1 MKKKF
6 LSLLLVLCFV
16 MAFGSITALAAEGQT
31 TDIWDGTADTSWY
44 TGHETESEYHITTA
58 EQLAGL
64 AQLINTGTIT
74 FEGKTVY
81 LDNDLDLDKREWISI
96 GKGKGGNQAAYSFCG
111 IFDGQGHVI
120 SNLYSRD
127 SLMPKTNVGDDKEN
141 CYRQGLFGNVYDGE
155 VKNLGIENADII
167 VDLNDASTYG
177 KGILVDWLCN
187 SKITN
192 CWTSGSISGGAYLEH
207 YVGGIAGC
215 TLRNSTL
222 AGCYSTATITGNY
235 KGTYYEEENEN
246 VMTYFDCLGGIAGG
260 MLDGSLTVED
270 CWFSG
275 KINVNSVQA
284 TVGGIVGYS
293 DNASVTN
300 CMVTSADLAADKGGN
315 TCWVVYSGL
324 SLGTAENNYW
334 PADDRYQAT
343 LLKEQ
348 DGTAV
353 SDFTSADVLSGLQA
367 KQGADIEWVAGIDHP
382 TFAWDDRNIPADY
395 TAVDAAI
402 AKADKIDGTLYS
414 NYEDVKAAINA
425 VDRKKSKYEQKIVDA
440 MAKSIEDA
448 VAGLK
453 EKDNGKDNNKD
464 NNTPVTPQIKTY
476 TVTFKAAGGSA
487 VKAQKVE
494 EGKSVSKP
502 KNPTRKGYKF
512 AGWYTG
518 KTAYKFDTPVKK
530 NLTLTAKWTKIKVK
544 KIKIAGMSKQI
555 AAGKKIKL
563 KVTVT
568 PKTAANRTVKWKSS
582 NKKYA
587 TVNSKGVVTVKKAGI
602 GKKVTITATAK
613 DGSGKKATY
622 RIKIMKKAVKKI
634 TLKASKTKV
643 TAGKKVTIKAT
654 VTPGKDVYKKLT
666 YKSSNKKYATVNSKG
681 VVTTKKAGKG
691 KTVKIIATATDG
703 SGKKATIKI
712 KIK

>member
-1 MKKKF
+1 
-6 LSLLLVLCFV
+6 

-96 GKGKGGNQAAYSFCG
+96 GKGKGGRQAAYSFCG

-127 SLMPKTNVGDDKEN
+127 SLMPKTNVGDDEEN

-207 YVGGIAGC
+207 YVGGLAGC

-222 AGCYSTATITGNY
+222 TGCYSTATITGNY
-235 KGTYYEEENEN
+235 KGTCYKEED

-284 TVGGIVGYS
+284 TVGGMVGYS

-300 CMVTSADLAADKGGN
+300 CMVTSADLAADEGGN

-343 LLKEQ
+343 LLK
-348 DGTAV
+348 
-353 SDFTSADVLSGLQA
+353 
-367 KQGADIEWVAGIDHP
+367 
-382 TFAWDDRNIPADY
+382 
-395 TAVDAAI
+395 
-402 AKADKIDGTLYS
+402 
-414 NYEDVKAAINA
+414 
-425 VDRKKSKYEQKIVDA
+425 
-440 MAKSIEDA
+440 
-448 VAGLK
+448 
-453 EKDNGKDNNKD
+453 
-464 NNTPVTPQIKTY
+464 
-476 TVTFKAAGGSA
+476 AAGGSA
-487 VKAQKVE
+487 VKAQKVK

-518 KTAYKFDTPVKK
+518 KTAYKFDTPVKA

-544 KIKIAGMSKQI
+544 KIKITGMSKQI

-602 GKKVTITATAK
+602 GKKVTITAIAK

-654 VTPGKDVYKKLT
+654 VTPGKEVNKKLT

-681 VVTTKKAGKG
+681 VVTTRKAGKG

>member
-44 TGHETESEYHITTA
+44 TGHETENEYHITTA

-81 LDNDLDLDKREWISI
+81 LDNDLDLDKHEWISI

-111 IFDGQGHVI
+111 TFDGQGHVI

-127 SLMPKTNVGDDKEN
+127 SLMPNAEIGDDEEN

-155 VKNLGIENADII
+155 IKNLGIENADIV
-167 VDLNDASTYG
+167 VDLNDSATYG
-177 KGILVDWLCN
+177 KGILVDWLNN
-187 SKITN
+187 SKVTN

-207 YVGGIAGC
+207 YVGGLAGC
-215 TLRNSTL
+215 TLGDSIFT
-222 AGCYSTATITGNY
+222 GCYSAATITGNY
-235 KGTYYEEENEN
+235 KGTCYKEED

-260 MLDGSLTVED
+260 MLDSSGSLTVQD

-300 CMVTSADLAADKGGN
+300 CMVTSADLAADEGGN

-367 KQGADIEWVAGIDHP
+367 KQGAGIEWVAGIDHP

-395 TAVDAAI
+395 TVVDAAI
-402 AKADKIDGTLYS
+402 AKADKIDGTRYS
-414 NYEDVKAAINA
+414 NYEDVKAAVAA
-425 VDRKKSKYEQKIVDA
+425 VDRKKNKLEQKAVDA
-440 MAKSIEDA
+440 MAKAIEDA
-448 VAGLK
+448 IAGLK
-453 EKDNGKDNNKD
+453 EKDN
-464 NNTPVTPQIKTY
+464 TPVNPQTKTY

-494 EGKSVSKP
+494 EGKLVSKP

-518 KTAYKFDTPVKK
+518 KTAYKFSTPVKK

-544 KIKIAGMSKQI
+544 KIKITGMSKQI

-563 KVTVT
+563 KATVT
-568 PKTAANRTVKWKSS
+568 PKTAANRTVKWKTS

-602 GKKVTITATAK
+602 GKKVTITAIAK

-622 RIKIMKKAVKKI
+622 RIKIMKKAVQKI

-654 VTPGKDVYKKLT
+654 VTPGKNVNKKLT

-691 KTVKIIATATDG
+691 KTVKITATATDG

>member
-1 MKKKF
+1 M
-6 LSLLLVLCFV
+6 
-16 MAFGSITALAAEGQT
+16 
-31 TDIWDGTADTSWY
+31 
-44 TGHETESEYHITTA
+44 
-58 EQLAGL
+58 
-64 AQLINTGTIT
+64 
-74 FEGKTVY
+74 
-81 LDNDLDLDKREWISI
+81 
-96 GKGKGGNQAAYSFCG
+96 
-111 IFDGQGHVI
+111 
-120 SNLYSRD
+120 
-127 SLMPKTNVGDDKEN
+127 
-141 CYRQGLFGNVYDGE
+141 
-155 VKNLGIENADII
+155 
-167 VDLNDASTYG
+167 
-177 KGILVDWLCN
+177 
-187 SKITN
+187 
-192 CWTSGSISGGAYLEH
+192 
-207 YVGGIAGC
+207 
-215 TLRNSTL
+215 
-222 AGCYSTATITGNY
+222 
-235 KGTYYEEENEN
+235 
-246 VMTYFDCLGGIAGG
+246 
-260 MLDGSLTVED
+260 
-270 CWFSG
+270 
-275 KINVNSVQA
+275 
-284 TVGGIVGYS
+284 VGYS

-315 TCWVVYSGL
+315 TCWVVYSGS

-367 KQGADIEWVAGIDHP
+367 KQGAGIEWVAGIDHP

-453 EKDNGKDNNKD
+453 EKDNNKD
-464 NNTPVTPQIKTY
+464 NNTPVNPETKTY

-494 EGKSVSKP
+494 EGKLVSKP

-544 KIKIAGMSKQI
+544 KIKIAGISKQI
-555 AAGKKIKL
+555 AAGKKVKL
-563 KVTVT
+563 KATVT

-654 VTPGKDVYKKLT
+654 VTPGKNVNKKLT

>member
-1 MKKKF
+1 
-6 LSLLLVLCFV
+6 

-96 GKGKGGNQAAYSFCG
+96 GKGKGGRQAAYSFCG

-127 SLMPKTNVGDDKEN
+127 SLMPKTNVGDDEEN

-207 YVGGIAGC
+207 YVGGLAGC

-222 AGCYSTATITGNY
+222 TGCYSTATITGNY
-235 KGTYYEEENEN
+235 KGTCYKEED

-284 TVGGIVGYS
+284 TVGGMVGYS

-300 CMVTSADLAADKGGN
+300 CMVTSADLAADEGGN

-343 LLKEQ
+343 LLK
-348 DGTAV
+348 
-353 SDFTSADVLSGLQA
+353 
-367 KQGADIEWVAGIDHP
+367 
-382 TFAWDDRNIPADY
+382 
-395 TAVDAAI
+395 
-402 AKADKIDGTLYS
+402 
-414 NYEDVKAAINA
+414 
-425 VDRKKSKYEQKIVDA
+425 
-440 MAKSIEDA
+440 
-448 VAGLK
+448 
-453 EKDNGKDNNKD
+453 
-464 NNTPVTPQIKTY
+464 
-476 TVTFKAAGGSA
+476 AAGGSA
-487 VKAQKVE
+487 VKVQKVE

-563 KVTVT
+563 KATVT

-602 GKKVTITATAK
+602 GKKVTITAIAK

-654 VTPGKDVYKKLT
+654 VTPGKEVNKKLT

-681 VVTTKKAGKG
+681 VVTTRKAGKG

>member
-1 MKKKF
+1 
-6 LSLLLVLCFV
+6 

-96 GKGKGGNQAAYSFCG
+96 GKGKGGRQAAYSFCG

-222 AGCYSTATITGNY
+222 TGCYSTATITGNY
-235 KGTYYEEENEN
+235 KGTCYKEED

-275 KINVNSVQA
+275 KINVNSIQA
-284 TVGGIVGYS
+284 TVGGMVGYS

-300 CMVTSADLAADKGGN
+300 CMVTSADLAADEGGN

-343 LLKEQ
+343 LLK
-348 DGTAV
+348 
-353 SDFTSADVLSGLQA
+353 
-367 KQGADIEWVAGIDHP
+367 
-382 TFAWDDRNIPADY
+382 
-395 TAVDAAI
+395 
-402 AKADKIDGTLYS
+402 
-414 NYEDVKAAINA
+414 
-425 VDRKKSKYEQKIVDA
+425 
-440 MAKSIEDA
+440 
-448 VAGLK
+448 
-453 EKDNGKDNNKD
+453 
-464 NNTPVTPQIKTY
+464 
-476 TVTFKAAGGSA
+476 AAGGSA
-487 VKAQKVE
+487 VKAQKVK

-518 KTAYKFDTPVKK
+518 KTAYKFDTPVKA

-544 KIKIAGMSKQI
+544 KIKITGMSKQI

-602 GKKVTITATAK
+602 GKKVTITAIAK

-654 VTPGKDVYKKLT
+654 VTPGKEVNKKLT

-681 VVTTKKAGKG
+681 VVTTRKAGKG

>member
-1 MKKKF
+1 
-6 LSLLLVLCFV
+6 

-96 GKGKGGNQAAYSFCG
+96 GKGKGGRQAAYSFCG

-222 AGCYSTATITGNY
+222 TGCYSTATITGNY
-235 KGTYYEEENEN
+235 KGTCYKEED

-284 TVGGIVGYS
+284 TVGGMVGYS

-300 CMVTSADLAADKGGN
+300 CMVTSADLAADEGGN

-343 LLKEQ
+343 LLK
-348 DGTAV
+348 
-353 SDFTSADVLSGLQA
+353 
-367 KQGADIEWVAGIDHP
+367 
-382 TFAWDDRNIPADY
+382 
-395 TAVDAAI
+395 
-402 AKADKIDGTLYS
+402 
-414 NYEDVKAAINA
+414 
-425 VDRKKSKYEQKIVDA
+425 
-440 MAKSIEDA
+440 
-448 VAGLK
+448 
-453 EKDNGKDNNKD
+453 
-464 NNTPVTPQIKTY
+464 
-476 TVTFKAAGGSA
+476 AAGGSA
-487 VKAQKVE
+487 VKVQKVE

-602 GKKVTITATAK
+602 GKKVTITAIAK

-654 VTPGKDVYKKLT
+654 VTPGKEVNKKLT

-681 VVTTKKAGKG
+681 VVTTRKAGKG

>member
-1 MKKKF
+1 
-6 LSLLLVLCFV
+6 

-96 GKGKGGNQAAYSFCG
+96 GKGKGGSQAAYSFCG

-127 SLMPKTNVGDDKEN
+127 SLMPKTNVGDDEEN

-207 YVGGIAGC
+207 YVGGLAGC

-222 AGCYSTATITGNY
+222 TGCYSTATITGNY
-235 KGTYYEEENEN
+235 KGTCYKEED

-275 KINVNSVQA
+275 KINVNSIQA
-284 TVGGIVGYS
+284 TVGGMVGYS

-300 CMVTSADLAADKGGN
+300 CMVTSADLAADEGGN

-343 LLKEQ
+343 LLK
-348 DGTAV
+348 
-353 SDFTSADVLSGLQA
+353 
-367 KQGADIEWVAGIDHP
+367 
-382 TFAWDDRNIPADY
+382 
-395 TAVDAAI
+395 
-402 AKADKIDGTLYS
+402 
-414 NYEDVKAAINA
+414 
-425 VDRKKSKYEQKIVDA
+425 
-440 MAKSIEDA
+440 
-448 VAGLK
+448 
-453 EKDNGKDNNKD
+453 
-464 NNTPVTPQIKTY
+464 
-476 TVTFKAAGGSA
+476 AAGGSA
-487 VKAQKVE
+487 VKAQKVK

-518 KTAYKFDTPVKK
+518 KTAYKFDTPVKA

-544 KIKIAGMSKQI
+544 KIKITGMSKQI

-602 GKKVTITATAK
+602 GKKVTITAIAK

-654 VTPGKDVYKKLT
+654 VTPGKEVNKKLT

-681 VVTTKKAGKG
+681 VVTTRKAGKG

>member
-1 MKKKF
+1 
-6 LSLLLVLCFV
+6 

-96 GKGKGGNQAAYSFCG
+96 GKGKGGRQAAYSFCG

-127 SLMPKTNVGDDKEN
+127 SLMPKTNVGDDEEN

-207 YVGGIAGC
+207 YVGGLAGC

-222 AGCYSTATITGNY
+222 TGCYSTATITGNY
-235 KGTYYEEENEN
+235 KGTCYKEED

-284 TVGGIVGYS
+284 TVGGMVGYS

-300 CMVTSADLAADKGGN
+300 CMVTSADLAADEGGN

-343 LLKEQ
+343 LLK
-348 DGTAV
+348 
-353 SDFTSADVLSGLQA
+353 
-367 KQGADIEWVAGIDHP
+367 
-382 TFAWDDRNIPADY
+382 
-395 TAVDAAI
+395 
-402 AKADKIDGTLYS
+402 
-414 NYEDVKAAINA
+414 
-425 VDRKKSKYEQKIVDA
+425 
-440 MAKSIEDA
+440 
-448 VAGLK
+448 
-453 EKDNGKDNNKD
+453 
-464 NNTPVTPQIKTY
+464 
-476 TVTFKAAGGSA
+476 AAGGSA
-487 VKAQKVE
+487 VKVQKVE
-494 EGKSVSKP
+494 EGKSVGKP
-502 KNPTRKGYKF
+502 KKPTRKGYKF
-512 AGWYTG
+512 AGWYAG
-518 KTAYKFDTPVKK
+518 KTAYKFDTPVKA

-544 KIKIAGMSKQI
+544 KIKITGMSKQI

-602 GKKVTITATAK
+602 GKKVTITAIAK

-654 VTPGKDVYKKLT
+654 VTPGKEVNKKLT

-681 VVTTKKAGKG
+681 VVTTRKAGKG

>member
-1 MKKKF
+1 
-6 LSLLLVLCFV
+6 

-96 GKGKGGNQAAYSFCG
+96 GKGKGGRQAAYSFCG

-127 SLMPKTNVGDDKEN
+127 SLMPKTNVGDDEEN

-207 YVGGIAGC
+207 YVGGLAGC

-222 AGCYSTATITGNY
+222 TGCYSTATITGNY
-235 KGTYYEEENEN
+235 KGTCYKEED

-275 KINVNSVQA
+275 KIHVNSVQA
-284 TVGGIVGYS
+284 TVGGMVGYS

-300 CMVTSADLAADKGGN
+300 CMVTSADLAADEGGN

-343 LLKEQ
+343 LLK
-348 DGTAV
+348 
-353 SDFTSADVLSGLQA
+353 
-367 KQGADIEWVAGIDHP
+367 
-382 TFAWDDRNIPADY
+382 
-395 TAVDAAI
+395 
-402 AKADKIDGTLYS
+402 
-414 NYEDVKAAINA
+414 
-425 VDRKKSKYEQKIVDA
+425 
-440 MAKSIEDA
+440 
-448 VAGLK
+448 
-453 EKDNGKDNNKD
+453 
-464 NNTPVTPQIKTY
+464 
-476 TVTFKAAGGSA
+476 AAGGSA
-487 VKAQKVE
+487 VKVQKVE

-563 KVTVT
+563 KATVT

-602 GKKVTITATAK
+602 GKKVTITAIAK

-654 VTPGKDVYKKLT
+654 VTPEKNVNKKLT

-681 VVTTKKAGKG
+681 VVTTRKAGKG

>member
-1 MKKKF
+1 MTFHIQPVKVFDRIQSIKKKF

-96 GKGKGGNQAAYSFCG
+96 GKGKGGSQAAYSFCG

-127 SLMPKTNVGDDKEN
+127 SLMPKTNVGDDEEN

-207 YVGGIAGC
+207 YVGGLAGC

-222 AGCYSTATITGNY
+222 TGCYSTATITGNY
-235 KGTYYEEENEN
+235 KGTCYKEED

-275 KINVNSVQA
+275 KINVNSIQA
-284 TVGGIVGYS
+284 TVGGMVGYS

-300 CMVTSADLAADKGGN
+300 CMVTSADLAADEGGN

-343 LLKEQ
+343 LLK
-348 DGTAV
+348 
-353 SDFTSADVLSGLQA
+353 
-367 KQGADIEWVAGIDHP
+367 
-382 TFAWDDRNIPADY
+382 
-395 TAVDAAI
+395 
-402 AKADKIDGTLYS
+402 
-414 NYEDVKAAINA
+414 
-425 VDRKKSKYEQKIVDA
+425 
-440 MAKSIEDA
+440 
-448 VAGLK
+448 
-453 EKDNGKDNNKD
+453 
-464 NNTPVTPQIKTY
+464 
-476 TVTFKAAGGSA
+476 AAGGSA
-487 VKAQKVE
+487 VKAQKVK

-518 KTAYKFDTPVKK
+518 KTAYKFDTPVKA

-544 KIKIAGMSKQI
+544 KIKITGMSKQI

-602 GKKVTITATAK
+602 GKKVTITAIAK

-654 VTPGKDVYKKLT
+654 VTPGKEVNKKLT

-681 VVTTKKAGKG
+681 VVTTRKAGKG

>member
-1 MKKKF
+1 
-6 LSLLLVLCFV
+6 

-96 GKGKGGNQAAYSFCG
+96 GKGKGGRQAAYSFCG

-127 SLMPKTNVGDDKEN
+127 SLMPKTNVGDDEEN

-207 YVGGIAGC
+207 YVGGLAGC

-222 AGCYSTATITGNY
+222 TGCYSTVTITGNY
-235 KGTYYEEENEN
+235 KGTCYKEED

-284 TVGGIVGYS
+284 TVGGMVGYS

-300 CMVTSADLAADKGGN
+300 CMVTSADLAADEGGN

-343 LLKEQ
+343 LLK
-348 DGTAV
+348 
-353 SDFTSADVLSGLQA
+353 
-367 KQGADIEWVAGIDHP
+367 
-382 TFAWDDRNIPADY
+382 
-395 TAVDAAI
+395 
-402 AKADKIDGTLYS
+402 
-414 NYEDVKAAINA
+414 
-425 VDRKKSKYEQKIVDA
+425 
-440 MAKSIEDA
+440 
-448 VAGLK
+448 
-453 EKDNGKDNNKD
+453 
-464 NNTPVTPQIKTY
+464 
-476 TVTFKAAGGSA
+476 AAGGSA
-487 VKAQKVE
+487 VKVQKVE

-563 KVTVT
+563 KATVT

-602 GKKVTITATAK
+602 GKKVTITAIAK

-654 VTPGKDVYKKLT
+654 VTPEKNVNKKLT

-681 VVTTKKAGKG
+681 VVTTRKAGKG

>member
-1 MKKKF
+1 
-6 LSLLLVLCFV
+6 

-96 GKGKGGNQAAYSFCG
+96 GKGKGGRQAAYSFCG

-127 SLMPKTNVGDDKEN
+127 SLMPKTNVGDDEEN

-207 YVGGIAGC
+207 YVGGLAGC

-222 AGCYSTATITGNY
+222 TGCYSTATITGNY
-235 KGTYYEEENEN
+235 KGTCYKED

-284 TVGGIVGYS
+284 TVGGMVGYS

-300 CMVTSADLAADKGGN
+300 CMVTSADLAADEGGN

-343 LLKEQ
+343 LLK
-348 DGTAV
+348 
-353 SDFTSADVLSGLQA
+353 
-367 KQGADIEWVAGIDHP
+367 
-382 TFAWDDRNIPADY
+382 
-395 TAVDAAI
+395 
-402 AKADKIDGTLYS
+402 
-414 NYEDVKAAINA
+414 
-425 VDRKKSKYEQKIVDA
+425 
-440 MAKSIEDA
+440 
-448 VAGLK
+448 
-453 EKDNGKDNNKD
+453 
-464 NNTPVTPQIKTY
+464 
-476 TVTFKAAGGSA
+476 AAGGSA
-487 VKAQKVE
+487 VKVQKVE

-563 KVTVT
+563 KATVT

-602 GKKVTITATAK
+602 GKKVTITAIAK

-654 VTPGKDVYKKLT
+654 VTPEKNVNKKLT

-681 VVTTKKAGKG
+681 VVTTRKAGKG

>member
-1 MKKKF
+1 
-6 LSLLLVLCFV
+6 

-96 GKGKGGNQAAYSFCG
+96 GKGKGGSQAAYSFCG

-127 SLMPKTNVGDDKEN
+127 SLMPKTNVGDDEEN

-207 YVGGIAGC
+207 YVGGLAGC

-222 AGCYSTATITGNY
+222 TGCYSTATITGNY
-235 KGTYYEEENEN
+235 KGTCYKEED

-284 TVGGIVGYS
+284 TVGGMVGYS

-300 CMVTSADLAADKGGN
+300 CMVTSADLAADEGGN

-343 LLKEQ
+343 LLK
-348 DGTAV
+348 
-353 SDFTSADVLSGLQA
+353 
-367 KQGADIEWVAGIDHP
+367 
-382 TFAWDDRNIPADY
+382 
-395 TAVDAAI
+395 
-402 AKADKIDGTLYS
+402 
-414 NYEDVKAAINA
+414 
-425 VDRKKSKYEQKIVDA
+425 
-440 MAKSIEDA
+440 
-448 VAGLK
+448 
-453 EKDNGKDNNKD
+453 
-464 NNTPVTPQIKTY
+464 
-476 TVTFKAAGGSA
+476 AAGGSA
-487 VKAQKVE
+487 VKVQKVE

-563 KVTVT
+563 KATVT

-602 GKKVTITATAK
+602 GKKVTITAIAK

-654 VTPGKDVYKKLT
+654 VTPEKNVNKKLT

-681 VVTTKKAGKG
+681 VVTTRKAGKG

>member
-44 TGHETESEYHITTA
+44 MGHETESEYHITTA

-74 FEGKTVY
+74 FKGKTVY

-127 SLMPKTNVGDDKEN
+127 SRMPKTNVGDDKEN

-235 KGTYYEEENEN
+235 KGTYYEEENVN

-284 TVGGIVGYS
+284 TVGGMVGYS

-315 TCWVVYSGL
+315 TCWVVYSGS

-367 KQGADIEWVAGIDHP
+367 KQGAGIEWVAGIDHP

-414 NYEDVKAAINA
+414 I
-425 VDRKKSKYEQKIVDA
+425 
-440 MAKSIEDA
+440 
-448 VAGLK
+448 
-453 EKDNGKDNNKD
+453 
-464 NNTPVTPQIKTY
+464 
-476 TVTFKAAGGSA
+476 
-487 VKAQKVE
+487 
-494 EGKSVSKP
+494 
-502 KNPTRKGYKF
+502 
-512 AGWYTG
+512 
-518 KTAYKFDTPVKK
+518 
-530 NLTLTAKWTKIKVK
+530 
-544 KIKIAGMSKQI
+544 
-555 AAGKKIKL
+555 
-563 KVTVT
+563 
-568 PKTAANRTVKWKSS
+568 
-582 NKKYA
+582 
-587 TVNSKGVVTVKKAGI
+587 
-602 GKKVTITATAK
+602 
-613 DGSGKKATY
+613 
-622 RIKIMKKAVKKI
+622 
-634 TLKASKTKV
+634 
-643 TAGKKVTIKAT
+643 
-654 VTPGKDVYKKLT
+654 
-666 YKSSNKKYATVNSKG
+666 
-681 VVTTKKAGKG
+681 
-691 KTVKIIATATDG
+691 
-703 SGKKATIKI
+703 
-712 KIK
+712 

>member
-1 MKKKF
+1 
-6 LSLLLVLCFV
+6 

-96 GKGKGGNQAAYSFCG
+96 GKGKGGSQAAYSFCG

-127 SLMPKTNVGDDKEN
+127 SLMPKTNVGDDEEN

-207 YVGGIAGC
+207 YVGGLAGC

-222 AGCYSTATITGNY
+222 TGCYSTATITGNY
-235 KGTYYEEENEN
+235 KGTCYKEED

-284 TVGGIVGYS
+284 TVGGMVGYS

-300 CMVTSADLAADKGGN
+300 CMVTSADLAADEGGN

-343 LLKEQ
+343 LLK
-348 DGTAV
+348 
-353 SDFTSADVLSGLQA
+353 
-367 KQGADIEWVAGIDHP
+367 
-382 TFAWDDRNIPADY
+382 
-395 TAVDAAI
+395 
-402 AKADKIDGTLYS
+402 
-414 NYEDVKAAINA
+414 
-425 VDRKKSKYEQKIVDA
+425 
-440 MAKSIEDA
+440 
-448 VAGLK
+448 
-453 EKDNGKDNNKD
+453 
-464 NNTPVTPQIKTY
+464 
-476 TVTFKAAGGSA
+476 AAGGSA
-487 VKAQKVE
+487 VKVQKVE

-563 KVTVT
+563 KATVT

-587 TVNSKGVVTVKKAGI
+587 TVNSKGVVTVKKAEI
-602 GKKVTITATAK
+602 GKKVTITAIAK

-654 VTPGKDVYKKLT
+654 VTPEKNVNKKLT

-681 VVTTKKAGKG
+681 VVTTRKAGKG

>member
-1 MKKKF
+1 
-6 LSLLLVLCFV
+6 

-96 GKGKGGNQAAYSFCG
+96 GKGKGGRQAAYSFCG

-127 SLMPKTNVGDDKEN
+127 SLMQKTNVGDDEEN

-207 YVGGIAGC
+207 YVGGLAGC

-222 AGCYSTATITGNY
+222 TGCYSTATITGNY
-235 KGTYYEEENEN
+235 KGTCYKEED

-284 TVGGIVGYS
+284 TVGGMVGYS

-300 CMVTSADLAADKGGN
+300 CMVTSADLAADEGGN

-343 LLKEQ
+343 LLK
-348 DGTAV
+348 
-353 SDFTSADVLSGLQA
+353 
-367 KQGADIEWVAGIDHP
+367 
-382 TFAWDDRNIPADY
+382 
-395 TAVDAAI
+395 
-402 AKADKIDGTLYS
+402 
-414 NYEDVKAAINA
+414 
-425 VDRKKSKYEQKIVDA
+425 
-440 MAKSIEDA
+440 
-448 VAGLK
+448 
-453 EKDNGKDNNKD
+453 
-464 NNTPVTPQIKTY
+464 
-476 TVTFKAAGGSA
+476 AAGGSA
-487 VKAQKVE
+487 VKVQKVE

-563 KVTVT
+563 KATVT

-602 GKKVTITATAK
+602 GKKVTITAIAK

-654 VTPGKDVYKKLT
+654 VTPEKNVNKKLT

-681 VVTTKKAGKG
+681 VVTTRKAGKG

>member
-6 LSLLLVLCFV
+6 LSLLLALCFV
-16 MAFGSITALAAEGQT
+16 MAFGSITALAAEEQT

-64 AQLINTGTIT
+64 AKLVNTAPGTT
-74 FEGKTVY
+74 NFKGKTIY

-96 GKGKGGNQAAYSFCG
+96 GTGRGGGQAAFSYCG

-127 SLMPKTNVGDDKEN
+127 SRIPGVDVGADENN

-155 VKNLGIENADII
+155 VKNLGIKNADIM
-167 VDLNDASTYG
+167 VDLNDAATYG
-177 KGILVDWLCN
+177 KGILVDFAN
-187 SKITN
+187 DSKITN
-192 CWTSGSISGGAYLEH
+192 CWTTGSISSGAYVEQ
-207 YVGGIAGC
+207 YIGGIVGI
-215 TLRNSTL
+215 TLNDCIITGS
-222 AGCYSTATITGNY
+222 YSTATVTGNY
-235 KGTYYEEENEN
+235 KGICYNAED
-246 VMTYFDCLGGIAGG
+246 VMNYWDCLGGIAGG
-260 MLDGSLTVED
+260 IMYGSVTIED
-270 CWFSG
+270 CWFDG
-275 KINVNSVQA
+275 KIVVNSLQA
-284 TVGGIVGYS
+284 GVGGILGWS
-293 DNASVTN
+293 DNAAVNN
-300 CMVTSADLAADKGGN
+300 CMVISTDIGADAAKETGWIAFLEGG
-315 TCWVVYSGL
+315 S
-324 SLGTAENNYW
+324 AENNYW
-334 PADDRYQAT
+334 PDNNLYTAMPMTGKA
-343 LLKEQ
+343 
-348 DGTAV
+348 GIAV
-353 SDFTSADVLSGLQA
+353 SDFTSADVLAGLQA
-367 KQGADIEWVAGIDHP
+367 KQGTGIEWVAGIDHP
-382 TFAWDDRNIPADY
+382 TFAWDDRNILADY

-402 AKADKIDGTLYS
+402 AKADKIDETLYS
-414 NYEDVKAAINA
+414 NYEDVKAAVAA
-425 VDRKKSKYEQKIVDA
+425 VDRKKSKLEQKAVDA
-440 MAKSIEDA
+440 MAKAIEDA
-448 VAGLK
+448 IAGLK
-453 EKDNGKDNNKD
+453 EKDN
-464 NNTPVTPQIKTY
+464 TPVNPQTKTY

-494 EGKSVSKP
+494 EGKLVSKP

-518 KTAYKFDTPVKK
+518 KTAYKFDTPVKA

-544 KIKIAGMSKQI
+544 KIKITGMSKQI

-563 KVTVT
+563 KATVT
-568 PKTAANRTVKWKSS
+568 PKTAANRTVKWKTS

-602 GKKVTITATAK
+602 GKKVTITAIAK

-643 TAGKKVTIKAT
+643 TAGKKVTIKAN
-654 VTPGKDVYKKLT
+654 VTPGKNVNKKLT

-691 KTVKIIATATDG
+691 KTVKITATATDG

>member
-1 MKKKF
+1 M
-6 LSLLLVLCFV
+6 
-16 MAFGSITALAAEGQT
+16 
-31 TDIWDGTADTSWY
+31 
-44 TGHETESEYHITTA
+44 
-58 EQLAGL
+58 
-64 AQLINTGTIT
+64 
-74 FEGKTVY
+74 
-81 LDNDLDLDKREWISI
+81 
-96 GKGKGGNQAAYSFCG
+96 
-111 IFDGQGHVI
+111 
-120 SNLYSRD
+120 
-127 SLMPKTNVGDDKEN
+127 
-141 CYRQGLFGNVYDGE
+141 
-155 VKNLGIENADII
+155 
-167 VDLNDASTYG
+167 
-177 KGILVDWLCN
+177 
-187 SKITN
+187 
-192 CWTSGSISGGAYLEH
+192 
-207 YVGGIAGC
+207 
-215 TLRNSTL
+215 
-222 AGCYSTATITGNY
+222 
-235 KGTYYEEENEN
+235 
-246 VMTYFDCLGGIAGG
+246 
-260 MLDGSLTVED
+260 
-270 CWFSG
+270 
-275 KINVNSVQA
+275 
-284 TVGGIVGYS
+284 
-293 DNASVTN
+293 
-300 CMVTSADLAADKGGN
+300 
-315 TCWVVYSGL
+315 
-324 SLGTAENNYW
+324 
-334 PADDRYQAT
+334 
-343 LLKEQ
+343 
-348 DGTAV
+348 

-367 KQGADIEWVAGIDHP
+367 KQGAGIEWVAGIDHP

-453 EKDNGKDNNKD
+453 EKDNNKD
-464 NNTPVTPQIKTY
+464 NNTPVNPETKTY

-494 EGKSVSKP
+494 EGKLVSKP

-544 KIKIAGMSKQI
+544 KIKIAGISKQI
-555 AAGKKIKL
+555 AAGKKVKL
-563 KVTVT
+563 KATVT
-568 PKTAANRTVKWKSS
+568 PKAAANRTVKWKSS

-654 VTPGKDVYKKLT
+654 VTPEKNVNKKLT

-691 KTVKIIATATDG
+691 KTVKITATATDG

>member
-1 MKKKF
+1 
-6 LSLLLVLCFV
+6 

-96 GKGKGGNQAAYSFCG
+96 GKGKGGRQAAYSFCG

-127 SLMPKTNVGDDKEN
+127 SLMPKTNVGDDEEN

-207 YVGGIAGC
+207 YVGGLAGC

-222 AGCYSTATITGNY
+222 TGCYSTATITGNY
-235 KGTYYEEENEN
+235 KGTCYKEED

-284 TVGGIVGYS
+284 TVGGMVGYS

-300 CMVTSADLAADKGGN
+300 CMVTSADLAADEGGN

-343 LLKEQ
+343 LLK
-348 DGTAV
+348 
-353 SDFTSADVLSGLQA
+353 
-367 KQGADIEWVAGIDHP
+367 
-382 TFAWDDRNIPADY
+382 
-395 TAVDAAI
+395 
-402 AKADKIDGTLYS
+402 
-414 NYEDVKAAINA
+414 
-425 VDRKKSKYEQKIVDA
+425 
-440 MAKSIEDA
+440 
-448 VAGLK
+448 
-453 EKDNGKDNNKD
+453 
-464 NNTPVTPQIKTY
+464 
-476 TVTFKAAGGSA
+476 AAGGSA
-487 VKAQKVE
+487 VKVQKVE

-602 GKKVTITATAK
+602 GKKVTITAIAK

-654 VTPGKDVYKKLT
+654 VTPGKEVNKKLT

-681 VVTTKKAGKG
+681 VVTTRKAGKG

>member
-1 MKKKF
+1 
-6 LSLLLVLCFV
+6 

-96 GKGKGGNQAAYSFCG
+96 GKGKGGRQAAYSFCG

-222 AGCYSTATITGNY
+222 TGCYSTATITGNY
-235 KGTYYEEENEN
+235 KGTCYKEED

-275 KINVNSVQA
+275 KINVNSIQA
-284 TVGGIVGYS
+284 TVGGMVGYS

-300 CMVTSADLAADKGGN
+300 CMVTSADLAADEGGN

-343 LLKEQ
+343 LLK
-348 DGTAV
+348 
-353 SDFTSADVLSGLQA
+353 
-367 KQGADIEWVAGIDHP
+367 
-382 TFAWDDRNIPADY
+382 
-395 TAVDAAI
+395 
-402 AKADKIDGTLYS
+402 
-414 NYEDVKAAINA
+414 
-425 VDRKKSKYEQKIVDA
+425 
-440 MAKSIEDA
+440 
-448 VAGLK
+448 
-453 EKDNGKDNNKD
+453 
-464 NNTPVTPQIKTY
+464 
-476 TVTFKAAGGSA
+476 AAGGSA
-487 VKAQKVE
+487 VKVQKVE

-602 GKKVTITATAK
+602 GKKVTITAIAK

-654 VTPGKDVYKKLT
+654 VTPGKEVNKKLT

-681 VVTTKKAGKG
+681 VVTTRKAGKG

>member
-1 MKKKF
+1 MTFHIQPVKVFDRIQSIKKKF

-96 GKGKGGNQAAYSFCG
+96 GKGKGGRQAAYSFCG

-127 SLMPKTNVGDDKEN
+127 SLMPKTNVGDDEEN

-207 YVGGIAGC
+207 YVGGLAGC

-222 AGCYSTATITGNY
+222 TGCYSTATITGNY
-235 KGTYYEEENEN
+235 KGTCYKEED

-284 TVGGIVGYS
+284 TVGGMVGYS

-300 CMVTSADLAADKGGN
+300 CMVTSADLAADEGGN

-343 LLKEQ
+343 LLK
-348 DGTAV
+348 
-353 SDFTSADVLSGLQA
+353 
-367 KQGADIEWVAGIDHP
+367 
-382 TFAWDDRNIPADY
+382 
-395 TAVDAAI
+395 
-402 AKADKIDGTLYS
+402 
-414 NYEDVKAAINA
+414 
-425 VDRKKSKYEQKIVDA
+425 
-440 MAKSIEDA
+440 
-448 VAGLK
+448 
-453 EKDNGKDNNKD
+453 
-464 NNTPVTPQIKTY
+464 
-476 TVTFKAAGGSA
+476 AAGGSA
-487 VKAQKVE
+487 VKVQKVE

-563 KVTVT
+563 KATVT

-602 GKKVTITATAK
+602 GKKVTITAIAK

-654 VTPGKDVYKKLT
+654 VTPEKNVNKKLT

-681 VVTTKKAGKG
+681 VVTTRKAGKG

>member
-1 MKKKF
+1 
-6 LSLLLVLCFV
+6 

-96 GKGKGGNQAAYSFCG
+96 GKGKGGRQAAYSFCG

-222 AGCYSTATITGNY
+222 TGCYSTATITGNY
-235 KGTYYEEENEN
+235 KGTCYKEED

-275 KINVNSVQA
+275 KINVNSIQA
-284 TVGGIVGYS
+284 TVGGMVGYS

-300 CMVTSADLAADKGGN
+300 CMVTSADLAADEGGN

-343 LLKEQ
+343 LLK
-348 DGTAV
+348 
-353 SDFTSADVLSGLQA
+353 
-367 KQGADIEWVAGIDHP
+367 
-382 TFAWDDRNIPADY
+382 
-395 TAVDAAI
+395 
-402 AKADKIDGTLYS
+402 
-414 NYEDVKAAINA
+414 
-425 VDRKKSKYEQKIVDA
+425 
-440 MAKSIEDA
+440 
-448 VAGLK
+448 
-453 EKDNGKDNNKD
+453 
-464 NNTPVTPQIKTY
+464 
-476 TVTFKAAGGSA
+476 AAGGSA
-487 VKAQKVE
+487 VKVQKVE

-563 KVTVT
+563 KATVT

-602 GKKVTITATAK
+602 GKKVTITAIAK

-654 VTPGKDVYKKLT
+654 VTPEKNVNKKLT

-681 VVTTKKAGKG
+681 VVTTRKAGKG

>member
-1 MKKKF
+1 
-6 LSLLLVLCFV
+6 

-96 GKGKGGNQAAYSFCG
+96 GKGKGGRQAAYSFCG

-222 AGCYSTATITGNY
+222 TGCYSTATITGNY
-235 KGTYYEEENEN
+235 KGTCYKEED

-284 TVGGIVGYS
+284 TVGGMVGYS

-300 CMVTSADLAADKGGN
+300 CMVTSADLAADEGGN

-343 LLKEQ
+343 LLK
-348 DGTAV
+348 
-353 SDFTSADVLSGLQA
+353 
-367 KQGADIEWVAGIDHP
+367 
-382 TFAWDDRNIPADY
+382 
-395 TAVDAAI
+395 
-402 AKADKIDGTLYS
+402 
-414 NYEDVKAAINA
+414 
-425 VDRKKSKYEQKIVDA
+425 
-440 MAKSIEDA
+440 
-448 VAGLK
+448 
-453 EKDNGKDNNKD
+453 
-464 NNTPVTPQIKTY
+464 
-476 TVTFKAAGGSA
+476 AAGGSA
-487 VKAQKVE
+487 VKVQKVE

-563 KVTVT
+563 KATVT

-602 GKKVTITATAK
+602 GKKVTITAIAK

-654 VTPGKDVYKKLT
+654 VTPEKNVNKKLT

-681 VVTTKKAGKG
+681 VVTTRKAGKG

>member
-1 MKKKF
+1 
-6 LSLLLVLCFV
+6 

-96 GKGKGGNQAAYSFCG
+96 GKGKGGRQAAYSFCG

-127 SLMPKTNVGDDKEN
+127 SLMPKTNVGDDEEN

-207 YVGGIAGC
+207 YVGGLAGC

-222 AGCYSTATITGNY
+222 TGCYSTATITGNY
-235 KGTYYEEENEN
+235 KGTCYKEED

-284 TVGGIVGYS
+284 TVGGMVGYS

-300 CMVTSADLAADKGGN
+300 CMVTSADLAADEGGN

-343 LLKEQ
+343 LLK
-348 DGTAV
+348 
-353 SDFTSADVLSGLQA
+353 
-367 KQGADIEWVAGIDHP
+367 
-382 TFAWDDRNIPADY
+382 
-395 TAVDAAI
+395 
-402 AKADKIDGTLYS
+402 
-414 NYEDVKAAINA
+414 
-425 VDRKKSKYEQKIVDA
+425 
-440 MAKSIEDA
+440 
-448 VAGLK
+448 
-453 EKDNGKDNNKD
+453 
-464 NNTPVTPQIKTY
+464 
-476 TVTFKAAGGSA
+476 AAGGSA
-487 VKAQKVE
+487 VKVQKVE

-530 NLTLTAKWTKIKVK
+530 NLTLTVKWTKIKVK

-563 KVTVT
+563 KATVT

-602 GKKVTITATAK
+602 GKKVTITAIAK

-654 VTPGKDVYKKLT
+654 VTPEKNVNKKLT

-681 VVTTKKAGKG
+681 VVTTRKAGKG

>member
-1 MKKKF
+1 
-6 LSLLLVLCFV
+6 

-96 GKGKGGNQAAYSFCG
+96 GKGKGGRQAAYSFCG

-127 SLMPKTNVGDDKEN
+127 SLMPKTNVGDDEEN

-207 YVGGIAGC
+207 YVGGLAGC

-222 AGCYSTATITGNY
+222 TGCYSTATITGNY
-235 KGTYYEEENEN
+235 KGTCYKEED

-284 TVGGIVGYS
+284 TVGGMVGYS

-300 CMVTSADLAADKGGN
+300 CMVTSADLAADEGGN

-343 LLKEQ
+343 LLK
-348 DGTAV
+348 
-353 SDFTSADVLSGLQA
+353 
-367 KQGADIEWVAGIDHP
+367 
-382 TFAWDDRNIPADY
+382 
-395 TAVDAAI
+395 
-402 AKADKIDGTLYS
+402 
-414 NYEDVKAAINA
+414 
-425 VDRKKSKYEQKIVDA
+425 
-440 MAKSIEDA
+440 
-448 VAGLK
+448 
-453 EKDNGKDNNKD
+453 
-464 NNTPVTPQIKTY
+464 
-476 TVTFKAAGGSA
+476 AAGGSA
-487 VKAQKVE
+487 VKVQKVE

-563 KVTVT
+563 KATVT

-587 TVNSKGVVTVKKAGI
+587 TVNSKGVVT
-602 GKKVTITATAK
+602 T
-613 DGSGKKATY
+613 
-622 RIKIMKKAVKKI
+622 R
-634 TLKASKTKV
+634 
-643 TAGKKVTIKAT
+643 
-654 VTPGKDVYKKLT
+654 
-666 YKSSNKKYATVNSKG
+666 
-681 VVTTKKAGKG
+681 KAGKG